1 MVGLAASLCQQQT
14 CLLYANRNPT
24 RRELSDKICVFDS
37 SEVGLA
43 THSPSPAE
51 PRASRGVQSVDVSG
65 KLLEVLARRGCV
77 GLAELAAAAGIA
89 PAQVH
94 TYLVSLMRLGLVK
107 RDALGDYEPGPLA
120 LRLALQ
126 LLEHRPAYCAAVNE
140 VASLALRSGCCIAI
154 CTAGP
159 HGPTIVHYEHAGAP
173 LHVNLHVGSIM
184 SLTATSTG
192 RVFSAFLEPAQ
203 RRAMQPSAQAPQGQS
218 ETLERELQAIR
229 QRGIERGIDA
239 PTPSISSMSVPILDP
254 AGALQLTLTAIGP
267 SSTIDIAWNGKL
279 AEALRASA
287 ASIERALRTA
297 AHGEPVART
306 RHWNVEPGAQDTGQR
321 GIRTLDTTGELLV
334 ALVRA
339 GRPLILRDLAAA
351 AGMPAAKAFSHLVS
365 LVGIGLLSRDEA
377 GAFDTGPLGLQLGLT
392 ALQRQAP
399 ERDAEREIAKLA
411 AETGLT
417 VATAVLGPLGP
428 TVIRLEESAQPA
440 HISLR
445 AGTVVSL
452 LHTAIGRVF
461 AAYLGEAPLA
471 DLLALEPLRLA
482 GKTVEG
488 GSDAGTNEGPHNEW
502 RDGSGFNR
510 PSESV
515 FARIRRDGM
524 DRALGAPI
532 PGIDALAAP
541 VFDHTNTVR
550 LVVALIGSTG
560 SFDSAD
566 RAQPA
571 QSLLQTTRQL
581 SWRLGWAP

>member
-1 MVGLAASLCQQQT
+1 M
-14 CLLYANRNPT
+14 
-24 RRELSDKICVFDS
+24 
-37 SEVGLA
+37 A
-43 THSPSPAE
+43 THSPPPAE
-51 PRASRGVQSVDVSG
+51 TRASRGVQSVEVCG

-107 RDALGDYEPGPLA
+107 RDAALGGYEPGPLA

-126 LLEHRPAYCAAVNE
+126 SLEHQPAYRAAVTE
-140 VASLALRSGCCIAI
+140 VAGLARHSGCCIAI

-192 RVFSAFLEPAQ
+192 RVFSAFLEQAQ
-203 RRAMQPSAQAPQGQS
+203 RHAMQPGTDLTQADSGAS
-218 ETLERELQAIR
+218 ERERQAIR
-229 QRGIERGIDA
+229 KRGIERSIDA
-239 PTPSISSMSVPILDP
+239 PTPSISSMSVPILD
-254 AGALQLTLTAIGP
+254 ATGALLLTLTAIGP
-267 SSTIDIAWNGKL
+267 SSTIDVAWSGKL
-279 AEALRASA
+279 ADALRASA
-287 ASIERALRTA
+287 ARIERTLRSPSD
-297 AHGEPVART
+297 GEPSDHPRQ
-306 RHWNVEPGAQDTGQR
+306 WNVEPGSQDTGQR

-339 GRPLILRDLAAA
+339 ARPLILRDLAAA
-351 AGMPAAKAFSHLVS
+351 AGMPAAKAFPHLVS
-365 LVGIGLLSRDEA
+365 LVGIGLLSRDET

-399 ERDAEREIAKLA
+399 ERDAEREIARLA

-417 VATAVLGPLGP
+417 VAAAVLGPLGP
-428 TVIRLEESAQPA
+428 TVIRLEESAQPV

-452 LHTAIGRVF
+452 VHTAIGRVF
-461 AAYLGEAPLA
+461 AAYLGATPLA

-482 GKTVEG
+482 GTAAEVAGDTGRREREG
-488 GSDAGTNEGPHNEW
+488 SEQHRGALSGTSP
-502 RDGSGFNR
+502 D
-510 PSESV
+510 ESR
-515 FARIRRDGM
+515 FARIRRDGI

-566 RAQPA
+566 GAMPA
-571 QSLLQTTRQL
+571 QRLLETTRQL
-581 SWRLGWAP
+581 SWRLGWAPVR